1 LKSEA
6 MATASA
12 QSIERMKLAWSRS
25 PLPGFLR
32 WWGGELAA
40 LLPVPVRAW
49 LQRGP
54 DVLRLTMAADA
65 LLVRRARTGDVLATI
80 PDGLP
85 AEVQRATFKGACAG
99 IDPDDR
105 RLVLV
110 VAGASVLQRRLL
122 MPLAAA
128 ADPRKVVGYE
138 LDRQTPFKPD
148 QLYYDV
154 RVSAAPAPAGQL
166 ALDLYAAP
174 RVELDPMLER
184 LAAIGVHP
192 DCVDVQ
198 AANGALAGVD
208 LLPAVRRPRRPD
220 KRRRLNWMLAAGC
233 VLLVVLVLAQW
244 LGNRRAALAKM
255 QDEVDAM
262 RAQATQSEQLRAQLT
277 AAVAASQF
285 LVKRKAENPPP
296 LAVLDDLTRRMP
308 ATAWLDAMTLD
319 DSGGLDIKGEA
330 DKAAALVDKLGG
342 SNVFGEPKLQGV
354 IQPDPA
360 TGKERFELTARVRQQ
375 APADAH

>member
-1 LKSEA
+1 

-12 QSIERMKLAWSRS
+12 PSIERMKLAWSRS
-25 PLPGFLR
+25 PLPGFLH

-40 LLPVPVRAW
+40 LLPVRIRAW

-54 DVLRLTMAADA
+54 DVLRLTMGPDG
-65 LLVRRARTGDVLATI
+65 LLVKRARTGDALATI
-80 PDGLP
+80 PAGLP
-85 AEVQRATFKGACAG
+85 SEVQRATFTSACAG

-110 VAGASVLQRRLL
+110 VAGTLVLQRRLL

-154 RVSAAPAPAGQL
+154 RVSPAPAPAGQI

-174 RVELDPMLER
+174 RAELDPMLER

-198 AANGALAGVD
+198 TGTGALAGVD
-208 LLPAVRRPRRPD
+208 LLPAGRRPRRLD
-220 KRRRLNWMLAAGC
+220 KRRRLNWTLAAGC

-262 RAQATQSEQLRAQLT
+262 RARATQSEQLRAQLT

-330 DKAAALVDKLGG
+330 DKAAALVDTLGG
-342 SNVFGEPKLQGV
+342 S
-354 IQPDPA
+354 
-360 TGKERFELTARVRQQ
+360 RV
-375 APADAH
+375 

>member
-1 LKSEA
+1 
-6 MATASA
+6 MATTSA

-32 WWGGELAA
+32 WWGGELTG
-40 LLPVPVRAW
+40 LLPVPMRAW

-54 DVLRLTMAADA
+54 DVLRLTMDADV
-65 LLVRRARTGDVLATI
+65 LLVKRARTGDVLAAI
-80 PDGLP
+80 P
-85 AEVQRATFKGACAG
+85 AELPVEAQRAAFTSACAG

-110 VAGASVLQRRLL
+110 VAGTSVLQRRLL

-128 ADPRKVVGYE
+128 TDPRKVVGYE

-154 RVSAAPAPAGQL
+154 RVSPAPAPAGQV

-174 RVELDPMLER
+174 RAELDPMLER

-198 AANGALAGVD
+198 ASNGALAGVD
-208 LLPAVRRPRRPD
+208 LLPVGRRPRRLD
-220 KRRRLNWMLAAGC
+220 KRRRLNWILAAGC

-296 LAVLDDLTRRMP
+296 LAVLDELTRRMP
-308 ATAWLDAMTLD
+308 ATSWLDAMTLD

-342 SNVFGEPKLQGV
+342 SKVFGEPKLQGV

-360 TGKERFELTARVRQQ
+360 SGKERFELTARVKQQ
-375 APADAH
+375 GPADAH

>member
-1 LKSEA
+1 
-6 MATASA
+6 MATASSP
-12 QSIERMKLAWSRS
+12 SIERMKLAWSRS
-25 PLPGFLR
+25 LLPGFLH

-40 LLPVPVRAW
+40 LLPVRIRAW
-49 LQRGP
+49 VQRGP
-54 DVLRLTMAADA
+54 DVLRLTMAPDA
-65 LLVRRARTGDVLATI
+65 LLVKRARTGDVLATI
-80 PDGLP
+80 PAEAP
-85 AEVQRATFKGACAG
+85 VEVQRATFKSACAG

-110 VAGASVLQRRLL
+110 VEAASVLQRRLL

-138 LDRQTPFKPD
+138 LDRQTPFKPE

-154 RVSAAPAPAGQL
+154 RVSTAAAPAGQV

-174 RVELDPMLER
+174 RTELDPMLER

-198 AANGALAGVD
+198 AANGVFAGVD
-208 LLPAVRRPRRPD
+208 LLPAGRRPRRPD

-233 VLLVVLVLAQW
+233 VLLAVLVLAQW
-244 LGNRRAALAKM
+244 LGNRSAALAKM
-255 QDEVDAM
+255 QAEVDAM
-262 RAQATQSEQLRAQLT
+262 RAQATRSEQLRAQLT

-285 LVKRKAENPPP
+285 LVKRKGENPPP
-296 LAVLDDLTRRMP
+296 LAVLDELTRRMP

-342 SNVFGEPKLQGV
+342 SKVFGEPKLQGV

-360 TGKERFELTARVRQQ
+360 TGKERFELTARVKQQ
-375 APADAH
+375 EPADAH

>member
-1 LKSEA
+1 
-6 MATASA
+6 
-12 QSIERMKLAWSRS
+12 
-25 PLPGFLR
+25 
-32 WWGGELAA
+32 
-40 LLPVPVRAW
+40 V
-49 LQRGP
+49 
-54 DVLRLTMAADA
+54 
-65 LLVRRARTGDVLATI
+65 
-80 PDGLP
+80 
-85 AEVQRATFKGACAG
+85 
-99 IDPDDR
+99 
-105 RLVLV
+105 
-110 VAGASVLQRRLL
+110 
-122 MPLAAA
+122 
-128 ADPRKVVGYE
+128 
-138 LDRQTPFKPD
+138 
-148 QLYYDV
+148 
-154 RVSAAPAPAGQL
+154 

-174 RVELDPMLER
+174 RAELDPMLER

-198 AANGALAGVD
+198 SGDAALAGVD
-208 LLPAVRRPRRPD
+208 LLPPARRPRRLD
-220 KRRRLNWMLAAGC
+220 KRQRLNWILAAVC

-296 LAVLDDLTRRMP
+296 LAVLDELTRRMP

-330 DKAAALVDKLGG
+330 DKAAALVDTLGG
-342 SNVFGEPKLQGV
+342 SKVLGEPKLQGV

-360 TGKERFELTARVRQQ
+360 TRKERFELTARVRQQ
-375 APADAH
+375 GPADAH

>member
-1 LKSEA
+1 
-6 MATASA
+6 MATTSA
-12 QSIERMKLAWSRS
+12 PSIERLKLAWSRS

-40 LLPVPVRAW
+40 LLPVRTRAW
-49 LQRGP
+49 VQRGP
-54 DVLRLTMAADA
+54 DVLRLTMDPDA
-65 LLVRRARTGDVLATI
+65 LLVKRARTGDVLATI
-80 PDGLP
+80 PAELP
-85 AEVQRATFKGACAG
+85 AEIQRATFKSACAG

-110 VAGASVLQRRLL
+110 VAGTSVLQRRLL

-154 RVSAAPAPAGQL
+154 RVSTVAAPPGQVG
-166 ALDLYAAP
+166 LDLYAAP
-174 RVELDPMLER
+174 RAELDPMLER
-184 LAAIGVHP
+184 LAAIGVYP

-198 AANGALAGVD
+198 AGDGALAGVD
-208 LLPAVRRPRRPD
+208 LLPPGRRPRRPD
-220 KRRRLNWMLAAGC
+220 KRRRLNWILAAGC
-233 VLLVVLVLAQW
+233 VLLVVVVLAQW

-262 RAQATQSEQLRAQLT
+262 RMQATQSEQLRAQLT

-296 LAVLDDLTRRMP
+296 LAVLGELTRRMP

-342 SNVFGEPKLQGV
+342 SKVFGEPKLQGV

-360 TGKERFELTARVRQQ
+360 TGKERFELTARVKQQ
-375 APADAH
+375 ALADAH

>member
-1 LKSEA
+1 
-6 MATASA
+6 MATVSA
-12 QSIERMKLAWSRS
+12 PSIERMKLAWSRS
-25 PLPGFLR
+25 PLPGFLH
-32 WWGGELAA
+32 WWGGELTW
-40 LLPVPVRAW
+40 LLPVRIRAW

-54 DVLRLTMAADA
+54 DVLRLTVGADG
-65 LLVRRARTGDVLATI
+65 LLVKRARTGDVLATI
-80 PDGLP
+80 PAELP
-85 AEVQRATFKGACAG
+85 TEVQRATFTTACAG

-110 VAGASVLQRRLL
+110 VAGTSVLQRRLP

-154 RVSAAPAPAGQL
+154 RVSPAPAPAGQVV
-166 ALDLYAAP
+166 LDLYAAP
-174 RVELDPMLER
+174 RTELDPMLER

-198 AANGALAGVD
+198 TGNGTLAGVD
-208 LLPAVRRPRRPD
+208 LLPAGRRPRRLD
-220 KRRRLNWMLAAGC
+220 KRRRLNWILAAGC
-233 VLLVVLVLAQW
+233 VLLVVLVLGQW

-262 RAQATQSEQLRAQLT
+262 RARATQSEQLRAQLT

-285 LVKRKAENPPP
+285 LVKRKAGNPPP

-330 DKAAALVDKLGG
+330 DKAAALVDTLGG
-342 SNVFGEPKLQGV
+342 SRVFGEPRLQGV

-375 APADAH
+375 GPADAH

>member
-1 LKSEA
+1 

-12 QSIERMKLAWSRS
+12 PSIERMKLAWSRS

-32 WWGGELAA
+32 WWGGELVA
-40 LLPVPVRAW
+40 LLPVRMRAW

-54 DVLRLTMAADA
+54 DVLRLTMDADV
-65 LLVRRARTGDVLATI
+65 LLVKRARTGDLLATI
-80 PDGLP
+80 PAELP
-85 AEVQRATFKGACAG
+85 VEAQRAAFTSACAG

-105 RLVLV
+105 RLVLAA
-110 VAGASVLQRRLL
+110 AGASVLQRRLL

-154 RVSAAPAPAGQL
+154 RVSLAPAPAGQV

-174 RVELDPMLER
+174 RAELDPMLER

-198 AANGALAGVD
+198 AVNGALAGVD
-208 LLPAVRRPRRPD
+208 LLPPGRRPRRLD
-220 KRRRLNWMLAAGC
+220 KRRRLNWILAAGC

-296 LAVLDDLTRRMP
+296 LAVLDELTRRMP
-308 ATAWLDAMTLD
+308 ATSWLDAMTLD

-342 SNVFGEPKLQGV
+342 SKVFGEPKLQGV

-360 TGKERFELTARVRQQ
+360 SGKERFELTARVKQQ
-375 APADAH
+375 GPADAH

>member
-1 LKSEA
+1 

-12 QSIERMKLAWSRS
+12 QSVERMKLAWSRS
-25 PLPGFLR
+25 PLPGFLH

-40 LLPVPVRAW
+40 LLPARIRAW

-54 DVLRLTMAADA
+54 DVLRLTMGPDA
-65 LLVRRARTGDVLATI
+65 LLVKRARTGDVLATI
-80 PDGLP
+80 PAEAT
-85 AEVQRATFKGACAG
+85 AEVQRATFKSACAG

-110 VAGASVLQRRLL
+110 VAGTSVLQRRLL

-154 RVSAAPAPAGQL
+154 RVSPAPAPAGQV

-174 RVELDPMLER
+174 RAELDPMLER

-198 AANGALAGVD
+198 AGNGALAGVD
-208 LLPAVRRPRRPD
+208 LLPAGRRPRRQD

-330 DKAAALVDKLGG
+330 AKAAALVDTL
-342 SNVFGEPKLQGV
+342 SSSRLLQEPKLQGV

-360 TGKERFELTARVRQQ
+360 TGKERFELVARVRQQ
-375 APADAH
+375 GGADDH

>member
-1 LKSEA
+1 

-12 QSIERMKLAWSRS
+12 QFIERMKLAWSRS

-32 WWGGELAA
+32 WWGGELTA
-40 LLPVPVRAW
+40 LLPVRIRAW

-54 DVLRLTMAADA
+54 DVLRLTMTPDA
-65 LLVRRARTGDVLATI
+65 LLVKRARTADVLATI
-80 PDGLP
+80 P
-85 AEVQRATFKGACAG
+85 AEASVEVQRTTFKSACAG

-110 VAGASVLQRRLL
+110 VAGTSVLQRRLL

-154 RVSAAPAPAGQL
+154 RVSPAPAPAGQV

-174 RVELDPMLER
+174 RAELDPMLER

-198 AANGALAGVD
+198 AASGALASVD
-208 LLPAVRRPRRPD
+208 LLPAGRRPRRLD
-220 KRRRLNWMLAAGC
+220 KRRRLNWILAAGC
-233 VLLVVLVLAQW
+233 VLLVALVLAQW
-244 LGNRRAALAKM
+244 LGNRRVALAKM

-262 RAQATQSEQLRAQLT
+262 RARATQSEQLRAQLS
-277 AAVAASQF
+277 AAMAASQF
-285 LVKRKAENPPP
+285 LVKHKAENPPP
-296 LAVLDDLTRRMP
+296 LAVLDELTRRMP

-342 SNVFGEPKLQGV
+342 SKVFGEPKLQGV

-360 TGKERFELTARVRQQ
+360 TGKERFELTARVKQQ

>member
-1 LKSEA
+1 

-25 PLPGFLR
+25 PLPGFLH
-32 WWGGELAA
+32 WWSGELAA
-40 LLPVPVRAW
+40 LLPVPIRAW

-54 DVLRLTMAADA
+54 DVLRLTLGPDA
-65 LLVRRARTGDVLATI
+65 LLVKRARTGDVLATI
-80 PDGLP
+80 PAELP
-85 AEVQRATFKGACAG
+85 TEVQRATFTSACAG

-110 VAGASVLQRRLL
+110 VAGASVLQRRLS

-154 RVSAAPAPAGQL
+154 HVSTAAAPAGQV

-174 RVELDPMLER
+174 RMELDPMLER

-198 AANGALAGVD
+198 AANGALAGID
-208 LLPAVRRPRRPD
+208 LLPPGRRPRRPD

-233 VLLVVLVLAQW
+233 VLMVVLVLAQW

-262 RAQATQSEQLRAQLT
+262 RARATQSEQLRAQLT

-296 LAVLDDLTRRMP
+296 LAVIDELTRRMP

>member
-1 LKSEA
+1 

-12 QSIERMKLAWSRS
+12 PSIERMKLAWSRS
-25 PLPGFLR
+25 PLPGFLH

-40 LLPVPVRAW
+40 LLPVRIRAW

-54 DVLRLTMAADA
+54 DVLRLTMGPDG
-65 LLVRRARTGDVLATI
+65 LLVKRARTGDALATI
-80 PDGLP
+80 PAGLP
-85 AEVQRATFKGACAG
+85 AEVQRTTFTSACAG

-110 VAGASVLQRRLL
+110 VAGTLVLQRRLL

-154 RVSAAPAPAGQL
+154 RVSPAPAGQI

-174 RVELDPMLER
+174 RAELDPMLER

-198 AANGALAGVD
+198 TGTGALAGVD
-208 LLPAVRRPRRPD
+208 LLPAGRRPRRLD
-220 KRRRLNWMLAAGC
+220 KRRRLNWTLAAGC

-262 RAQATQSEQLRAQLT
+262 RARATQSEQLRAQLT

-330 DKAAALVDKLGG
+330 DKAAALVDTLGG
-342 SNVFGEPKLQGV
+342 SRVFGEPKLQGV

-375 APADAH
+375 GPADAH

>member
-1 LKSEA
+1 

-25 PLPGFLR
+25 PLPGFLH

-40 LLPVPVRAW
+40 LLPVRIRAW

-54 DVLRLTMAADA
+54 DVLCLTMGAEA
-65 LLVRRARTGDVLATI
+65 LLVKRARTGDVLATI
-80 PDGLP
+80 P
-85 AEVQRATFKGACAG
+85 AEASVEARRAGFKSACAG

-105 RLVLV
+105 RLVLE

-154 RVSAAPAPAGQL
+154 RVSTAPAPAGQV

-174 RVELDPMLER
+174 RTELDPMLER

-198 AANGALAGVD
+198 SGNGTLAGVD
-208 LLPAVRRPRRPD
+208 LLPAGRRPRRPD

-296 LAVLDDLTRRMP
+296 LAVLDELTRRMP

-319 DSGGLDIKGEA
+319 DSGGLDIRGEA
-330 DKAAALVDKLGG
+330 NKAAPLVDKLA
-342 SNVFGEPKLQGV
+342 SSKVFGEPKLQGV

>member
-1 LKSEA
+1 
-6 MATASA
+6 
-12 QSIERMKLAWSRS
+12 
-25 PLPGFLR
+25 
-32 WWGGELAA
+32 
-40 LLPVPVRAW
+40 
-49 LQRGP
+49 
-54 DVLRLTMAADA
+54 
-65 LLVRRARTGDVLATI
+65 RARTGDVLATI
-80 PDGLP
+80 PAEAP
-85 AEVQRATFKGACAG
+85 VEVQRAAFTSACAG

-110 VAGASVLQRRLL
+110 VAGTSVLQRRLL

-138 LDRQTPFKPD
+138 LDRQTPFKPE
-148 QLYYDV
+148 QVYFDV
-154 RVSAAPAPAGQL
+154 RVSTAPAPAGQVV
-166 ALDLYAAP
+166 LDLYAAP
-174 RVELDPMLER
+174 RAELDPMLER

-198 AANGALAGVD
+198 AGNGTLAGVD
-208 LLPAVRRPRRPD
+208 LLPAGRRPRRPD
-220 KRRRLNWMLAAGC
+220 KRRRVNWMLAAAC
-233 VLLVVLVLAQW
+233 VLLVVLILAQW
-244 LGNRRAALAKM
+244 LDNRRAALAKM
-255 QDEVDAM
+255 QEEVDAM

-296 LAVLDDLTRRMP
+296 LAVLDELTRRMP

-330 DKAAALVDKLGG
+330 DKAAALVDTLGG
-342 SNVFGEPKLQGV
+342 SKVLGEPKLQGV

-360 TGKERFELTARVRQQ
+360 TGKERFELTARIRHQ
-375 APADAH
+375 APDHAH

>member
-1 LKSEA
+1 
-6 MATASA
+6 MPIASA
-12 QSIERMKLAWSRS
+12 QSFERIKLAWSRS
-25 PLPGFLR
+25 PLPAFLR
-32 WWGGELAA
+32 WWEGELAA
-40 LLPVPVRAW
+40 LLPARIRAW

-54 DVLRLTMAADA
+54 DVLQLSIAHDA
-65 LLVRRARTGDVLATI
+65 LRVSRARTGEVLAAI
-80 PDGLP
+80 P
-85 AEVQRATFKGACAG
+85 AEAPIEARRAIFKSACAG

-110 VAGASVLQRRLL
+110 VANASVLQRRLL

-154 RVSAAPAPAGQL
+154 RVSTAPAPAGQI

-174 RVELDPMLER
+174 RTELDPMLER
-184 LAAIGVHP
+184 LAMIGVYP

-198 AANGALAGVD
+198 AGPPGALAGVD
-208 LLPAVRRPRRPD
+208 LLPAGRRPRRLD
-220 KRRRLNWMLAAGC
+220 KRRRLNWMLAGGC

-262 RAQATQSEQLRAQLT
+262 RVQATRSEQLRAQLA

-296 LAVLDDLTRRMP
+296 LAVLDELTRRMP

-330 DKAAALVDKLGG
+330 DKAAALVDTLSG
-342 SNVFGEPKLQGV
+342 SKVFGEPRLQGV

-360 TGKERFELTARVRQQ
+360 TGKERFELTARIRQQ
-375 APADAH
+375 VPDDAH

>member
-1 LKSEA
+1 

-25 PLPGFLR
+25 PLPGFLH

-40 LLPVPVRAW
+40 LLPVPIRAW

-54 DVLRLTMAADA
+54 DVLRLIIARDA
-65 LLVRRARTGDVLATI
+65 LLVKRARTGDVLATI
-80 PDGLP
+80 P
-85 AEVQRATFKGACAG
+85 AEASAETQRAAFKSACAG

-110 VAGASVLQRRLL
+110 VAGTSVLQRRLL

-154 RVSAAPAPAGQL
+154 RVDTAPAPPGQV

-174 RVELDPMLER
+174 RAELDPMLER

-198 AANGALAGVD
+198 AADGALADVD
-208 LLPAVRRPRRPD
+208 LLPAGRRPRRPD
-220 KRRRLNWMLAAGC
+220 KRRRLNWMLAAVC
-233 VLLVVLVLAQW
+233 VLLVLLVLAQW

-296 LAVLDDLTRRMP
+296 LAVLDELTRRMP

-330 DKAAALVDKLGG
+330 DKAAALVDTLGG
-342 SNVFGEPKLQGV
+342 SKVFGEPKLQGV

>member
-1 LKSEA
+1 

-12 QSIERMKLAWSRS
+12 PSIERMKLAWSRS

-32 WWGGELAA
+32 WWGGELTA
-40 LLPVPVRAW
+40 LLPARMRAW

-54 DVLRLTMAADA
+54 DVLRLTMDADV
-65 LLVRRARTGDVLATI
+65 LLVKRARTGDLLATI
-80 PDGLP
+80 PAELP
-85 AEVQRATFKGACAG
+85 VEAQRAAFTSACAG

-110 VAGASVLQRRLL
+110 AAGASVLQRRLL

-154 RVSAAPAPAGQL
+154 RVSLAPAPAGQV

-174 RVELDPMLER
+174 RAELDPMLER

-198 AANGALAGVD
+198 SSNGALAGVD
-208 LLPAVRRPRRPD
+208 LLPPGRRPRRLD
-220 KRRRLNWMLAAGC
+220 KRRRLNWILAAGC

-244 LGNRRAALAKM
+244 LGDRRAALAKM

-296 LAVLDDLTRRMP
+296 LAVLDELTRRMP
-308 ATAWLDAMTLD
+308 ATSWLDAMTLD

-342 SNVFGEPKLQGV
+342 SKVFGEPKLQGV

-360 TGKERFELTARVRQQ
+360 SGKERFELTARVKQQ
-375 APADAH
+375 GPADAH